1 MVDGITNLMDMNL
14 SELWDMLK
22 MVDGITNLMDMNLSE
37 LWDMLMDKE
46 GWIVTVHGVAMSWT

>member
-1 MVDGITNLMDMNL
+1 
-14 SELWDMLK
+14 

-46 GWIVTVHGVAMSWT
+46 GWIATVHGVAMSWT